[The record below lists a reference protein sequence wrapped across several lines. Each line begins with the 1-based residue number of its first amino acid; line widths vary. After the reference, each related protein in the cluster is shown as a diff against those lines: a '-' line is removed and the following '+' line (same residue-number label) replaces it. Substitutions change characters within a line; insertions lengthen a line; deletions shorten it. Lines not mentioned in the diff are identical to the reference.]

1 MEVLEKIK
9 AFITHL
15 TEIFSPEKVI
25 LFGSHAAGTATED
38 SDVDI
43 LVIMPFKGKPA
54 QMALEILNRL
64 NPKFPIDLIVRTPE
78 QIEDRLAKGDFF
90 IKEIMEKGKV
100 LYEAADAGMG
110 AKGGRGLRKRTA

>member
-1 MEVLEKIK
+1 MINKISD
-9 AFITHL
+9 
-15 TEIFSPEKVI
+15 FSSSIVDLFNPDKVI
-25 LFGSHAAGTATED
+25 LFGSHAAGIATED

-54 QMALEILNRL
+54 RMALEILNRL

-90 IKEIMEKGKV
+90 IKEIIEKGKV
-100 LYEAADAGMG
+100 LYEVAGAGVG
-110 AKGGRGLRKRTA
+110 AKSGRGLRKRTA

>member
-1 MEVLEKIK
+1 MRYNLA
-9 AFITHL
+9 AF
-15 TEIFSPEKVI
+15 TEILIHCFSPFKVI

-54 QMALEILNRL
+54 RMALEILNKL
-64 NPKFPIDLIVRTPE
+64 DPKFPIDLIVRTPE

-110 AKGGRGLRKRTA
+110 AKSGRGLRKRTA